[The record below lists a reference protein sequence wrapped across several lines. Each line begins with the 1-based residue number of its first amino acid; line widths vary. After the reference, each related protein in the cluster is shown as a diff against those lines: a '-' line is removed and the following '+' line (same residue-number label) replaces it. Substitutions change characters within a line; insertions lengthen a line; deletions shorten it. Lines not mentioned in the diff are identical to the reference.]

1 MPLRKLNTYHMRKRW
16 LKRLLDIKWQ
26 SKVTNNEVLKQVN
39 LAREPALQVDIAT
52 PYHEERLQGRPRSLG
67 NIPVS
72 DRPQAESR
80 AGQEVCCDVG
90 REGRTEETTKERG
103 RALQQDAEF
112 YLQALKWRV

>member
-1 MPLRKLNTYHMRKRW
+1 MRKRW

-72 DRPQAESR
+72 DRPQAVNQGPVKKFVVTLAEKVEQKR
-80 AGQEVCCDVG
+80 QQKK
-90 REGRTEETTKERG
+90 EGEHFNKTPSFICKH
-103 RALQQDAEF
+103 
-112 YLQALKWRV
+112 